1 MYFNFHYKVKIYS
14 ETYSVFETRTAV
26 GNLTKILRNIIA
38 NEQAQFHGL
47 SHDIS
52 RKMFSLESAFS
63 SLSYLSDDI
72 I

>member
-1 MYFNFHYKVKIYS
+1 MCFNFPYEVKIYS
-14 ETYSVFETRTAV
+14 ETYSVFKTRTAF
-26 GNLTKILRNIIA
+26 GNLTKILRKIIA
-38 NEQAQFHGL
+38 NDQAQFHV

-63 SLSYLSDDI
+63 SLSHLSDDI